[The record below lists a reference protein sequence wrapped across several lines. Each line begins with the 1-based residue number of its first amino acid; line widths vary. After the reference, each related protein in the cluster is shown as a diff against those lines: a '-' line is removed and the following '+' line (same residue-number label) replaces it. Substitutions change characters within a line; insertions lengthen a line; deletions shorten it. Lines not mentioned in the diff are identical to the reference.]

1 MQKDKL
7 NIFVTIFDNAL
18 AAVKLNF
25 AEKQNNLRLLLLV
38 ERSGRK
44 KKRPCWVKKGERQN
58 GGKNC

>member
-18 AAVKLNF
+18 AAVKLDF
-25 AEKQNNLRLLLLV
+25 AENQNNLRLLLLV

-44 KKRPCWVKKGERQN
+44 KKRSCWV
-58 GGKNC
+58 